1 MVFWA
6 KAGGFLLCC
15 ENSFFVPLF
24 NNLMKVETCLENL
37 EFFAYHGLYD
47 YEKVNGGKFR
57 VDVTL
62 SENVNN
68 NKSFKTLEDVLNYEK
83 VFAIVKKEMEQ
94 PRDFIETVAAGILTQ
109 LKTDYNHL
117 ANITVKITKYNPA
130 GQFDGGNASVTLS
143 V

>member
-1 MVFWA
+1 
-6 KAGGFLLCC
+6 
-15 ENSFFVPLF
+15 
-24 NNLMKVETCLENL
+24 MKVETCLENL

-47 YEKVNGGKFR
+47 YEKVKGGKFR

-62 SENVNN
+62 SENANN
-68 NKSFKTLEDVLNYEK
+68 NKSFETLEDVLNYEK

-94 PRDFIETVAAGILTQ
+94 PRDFIETVAAGIITQ

-117 ANITVKITKYNPA
+117 ESITVKITKYNPA